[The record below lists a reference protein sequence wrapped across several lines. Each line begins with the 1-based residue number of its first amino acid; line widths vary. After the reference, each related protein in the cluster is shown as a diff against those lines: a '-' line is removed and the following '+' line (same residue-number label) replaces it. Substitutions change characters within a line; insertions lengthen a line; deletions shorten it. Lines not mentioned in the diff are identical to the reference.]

1 MKIKSVLAAVAAA
14 AVLTTC
20 SAVAFA
26 DLADNGTDSATD
38 STETNTD
45 ETSTDNTADGAS
57 TETNT
62 DGTNTDDTNADT
74 GVEGVAAVVGIIALA
89 GAAVVVSRKRA

>member
-14 AVLTTC
+14 AVLTTG

-26 DLADNGTDSATD
+26 DAADTTAADTTGAEDSTADTTGTD
-38 STETNTD
+38 STEDTNSD
-45 ETSTDNTADGAS
+45 VTS
-57 TETNT
+57 
-62 DGTNTDDTNADT
+62 TDDTNADT